1 MRPRKMLESP
11 DFGLSDKYDEVS
23 DSYNGYKIGSEII
36 FNPWSIINFVA
47 DKKHRLLPYWAN
59 TSSNELLKH
68 LINISSLN
76 FKKSLEAWLNGES
89 IRTQIDSNIV
99 FSEIDKN
106 DKNIYSLLFF
116 SGYLKCANKELIEK
130 TYHCDLA
137 IPNKEV
143 HYRLSK
149 NSFFYRFLAFAFWI

>member
-1 MRPRKMLESP
+1 MVILNFI
-11 DFGLSDKYDEVS
+11 D
-23 DSYNGYKIGSEII
+23 
-36 FNPWSIINFVA
+36 NPQ
-47 DKKHRLLPYWAN
+47 HELLPYWAN

-76 FKKSLEAWLNGES
+76 FKKSLEAWLNGQS

-99 FSEIDKN
+99 FSEIEKN

-116 SGYLKCANKELIEK
+116 SGYLKCVNRELINK
-130 TYHCDLA
+130 TYHCDLT

-143 HYRLSK
+143 RYIFKNIISSWLNESFRDDRLRVLLNALIGGEIKLFERPVSYTHLTLPTK
-149 NSFFYRFLAFAFWI
+149 A